1 MGFTPLEGLV
11 MATRSGSVDPGALL
25 WLAQHERISI
35 DELADTLEHGSG
47 LLGLAGT
54 PDMREVLLREQTGDA
69 ASALAVAVY
78 LHSLR
83 AHIASMAAAMN
94 GLDVL
99 CFTGGVGERSAVL
112 RRRACAEL
120 GFLGVEPTA
129 GANEQEGPDRLIS
142 PPSAAVGVAVIA
154 AREDLEIARQT
165 RSALVAS

>member
-1 MGFTPLEGLV
+1 
-11 MATRSGSVDPGALL
+11 MATRSGSIDPGVLL

-54 PDMREVLLREQTGDA
+54 PDMREVLSREQEGDA

-83 AHIASMAAAMN
+83 ARIAAMAAAMN

-99 CFTGGVGERSAVL
+99 CFTGGVGERSAEL

-120 GFLGVEPTA
+120 GFLDVQPA
-129 GANEQEGPDRLIS
+129 DRANEQDGRDRLIS
-142 PPSAAVGVAVIA
+142 PPGAAVGVAVIA
-154 AREDLEIARQT
+154 AREDLEIARQA
-165 RSALVAS
+165 RAALAAS